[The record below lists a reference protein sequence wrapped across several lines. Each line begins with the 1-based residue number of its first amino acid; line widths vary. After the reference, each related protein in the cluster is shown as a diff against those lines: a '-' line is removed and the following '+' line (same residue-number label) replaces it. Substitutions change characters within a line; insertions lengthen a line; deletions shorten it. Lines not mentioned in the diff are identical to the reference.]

1 MTAAR
6 TIARTSYGWIRTLP
20 LEGLIGRSRGVPMRA
35 VAVVMVVGALVAGC
49 TDLDVGPTRRPS
61 TGGSHVI
68 VVGVSGAFAENQ
80 IVAEMYAQVLEH
92 AGYTVERLLELRS
105 RESSQNALEAGVI
118 DVKPEY
124 LSSLLLFLDPNAE
137 ASADASDVARQTA
150 ELLRSQGLT
159 LLTPSA
165 AEDTNQ
171 FVANAETAER
181 FDLTTMSSLA
191 AVAGQL
197 TFGGPPE
204 CPQRPFC
211 LPGLHE
217 VYGVLFD
224 DFTPLDAGG
233 PLTVDALKADEVQIG
248 LLFSTDPSIGQN
260 GFVPLADDRH
270 LQDAE
275 NITPLIRSE
284 KLNVEVRALLDAV
297 SARLSTEKV
306 TELVGKVVID
316 GQDVAAVA
324 NGFLTANGL
333 LQHR

>member
-1 MTAAR
+1 
-6 TIARTSYGWIRTLP
+6 
-20 LEGLIGRSRGVPMRA
+20 MRA
-35 VAVVMVVGALVAGC
+35 VAVVVVVGAVVAGC

-61 TGGSHVI
+61 TGGSDVI
-68 VVGVSGAFAENQ
+68 VVGVSGDFAENQ

-137 ASADASDVARQTA
+137 ASADAADVARQTA
-150 ELLRSQGLT
+150 GLLRSEGLA

-171 FVANAETAER
+171 FVANAETAQR

-191 AVAGQL
+191 PVAGQL

-260 GFVPLADDRH
+260 GFVPLVDDRH
-270 LQDAE
+270 LQNAE

-284 KLNVEVRALLDAV
+284 KLNGEVRALLDAV

-306 TELVGKVVID
+306 TELVGKVVIE

-333 LQHR
+333 LEHR